1 MLASRKLVV
10 RKSLAAARHAGRVRS
25 VHLKSTASFLQFA
38 LLALA
43 ALMLGGCVRPGGR
56 VAQGNHDQVLYWG
69 NGSEPADLDPQTTI
83 GEPESHIFNALFEG
97 LVSMD
102 PKDLH
107 PVPGVAETWDVSS
120 DGRVYTFHLRHNA
133 RWSNGD
139 ALTARDFIESYRRIL
154 SPALGAQY
162 AEMFFNHVE
171 VVNAKEFYDG
181 QIKDFAQVGFQAP
194 DPYTLVVN
202 LKNPAAYFLQICNHN
217 SWYPVHIPTILKYGK
232 FDEKSTAWTHP
243 GNFVGNGPFRLK
255 AWHPQQDV
263 VVERDPN
270 YWDAANVRLKEIR
283 YLPTENVDTE
293 ERDFRSGQLHITY
306 EVPLSKVDVY
316 RKKAPEVLVISPYN
330 GTYYYR
336 LNVTNPILKD
346 KRVRRA
352 LAMAI
357 DRDGIVKNV
366 TRGGQEPAHC
376 LTPPDRHPGGY
387 VCRAGIPTDYAEA
400 RRLLAEAGYPDGRGL
415 PPVEL
420 LINTSQNHRA
430 VAEVVQQTWRDQL
443 HVDARIVNQEWKV
456 YLDSQHQLNYC
467 TSRSSWIGDYIDP
480 FTFLGLMLSD
490 GGNNDT
496 GFKNEDFDTLVRH
509 SREVTDPAERLET
522 LQKAEAILLDE
533 APVAPIYFWTRV
545 YLRQPSVKGWY
556 DNIQDRHMPKSIYLE
571 DTAPAELP
579 QITRKPGEH
588 PASGQT
594 VAVIQRG

>member
-1 MLASRKLVV
+1 MIRRKEVPTLPSRKT
-10 RKSLAAARHAGRVRS
+10 LAAMRKAGRVRS
-25 VHLKSTASFLQFA
+25 VHLKSTAFLLHLWL
-38 LLALA
+38 LLAA
-43 ALMLGGCVRPGGR
+43 ALSLGGCVRPGGR
-56 VAQGNHDQVLYWG
+56 VAQGNHDQILYLG
-69 NGSEPADLDPQTTI
+69 NGAEPADLDPQTTI
-83 GEPESHIFNALFEG
+83 GEPESRIFNALFEG

-107 PVPGVAETWDVSS
+107 AVPGVAERWDISP
-120 DGRVYTFHLRHNA
+120 DGCVYTFHLRHNA

-139 ALTARDFIESYRRIL
+139 PLTSHDFIESYRRML

-181 QIKDFAQVGFQAP
+181 KISDFSQVGFQAP

-202 LKNPAAYFLQICNHN
+202 LRNPAAYFLQICNHN
-217 SWYPVHIPTILKYGK
+217 SWYPVHLPTILKFGK

-255 AWHPQQDV
+255 AWLNQQEL

-270 YWDAANVRLKEIR
+270 YWDAANVRLHEIH
-283 YLPTENVDTE
+283 YYPTENIDTE
-293 ERDFRSGQLHITY
+293 ERDFRSGQLHVSY
-306 EVPLSKVDVY
+306 DVPLAKLDVY
-316 RKKAPEVLVISPYN
+316 RKNAPQVLVISPYN

-352 LAMAI
+352 LALAI
-357 DRDGIVKNV
+357 DREGIVKNV
-366 TRGGQEPAHC
+366 MRGGQQPAYC
-376 LTPPDRHPGGY
+376 LTPPDYEGGY
-387 VCRAGIPTDYAEA
+387 VCRAGIPTDYDAA
-400 RRLLAEAGYPDGRGL
+400 RKLLAEAGYPGGRGL
-415 PPVEL
+415 PPVEI
-420 LINTSQNHRA
+420 LINTNASHRA

-456 YLDSQHQLNYC
+456 YLDSQHTLNYC
-467 TSRSSWIGDYIDP
+467 ASRSSWIGDYVDP

-496 GFKNEDFDTLVRH
+496 GFNNPEYDRLVSH
-509 SREVTDPAERLET
+509 SREVPDPVARREI
-522 LQKAEAILLDE
+522 LQQAEAILLDD

-556 DNIQDRHMPKSIYLE
+556 DNIQDRHMPKFIYLE
-571 DTAPAELP
+571 ETSPPPGLQKVAADGGKTRPLLGRLP
-579 QITRKPGEH
+579 
-588 PASGQT
+588 
-594 VAVIQRG
+594 